1 MVLPARAPL
10 YIFFLLAQQHDDAS
24 SSTRSTRRCFLD
36 ASTSCASFL
45 LLNTLHPPSALA
57 EDEDVPSSDPL
68 YLARP
73 IGISANN
80 DGSKNIDVKTKDDA
94 TRPSAP
100 IKFLLPATRVGL
112 YIYQLLSIAEEL
124 AQIKKE
130 DGTLSSTSSS
140 SATSSLIE
148 RLDNLLVSS
157 PPSFISSTDPT
168 VTRGDPYNNMP
179 PLLGEIAVQ
188 KQKQKE
194 RKEQLLFITNNNID
208 VAPQLFEVGELMGER
223 QQWSRLVRAE
233 KAREEASEIRR
244 AFNIYTTNLN
254 FNRTSMLCTI
264 NRGEEEIEL
273 KCVKMIFLDFWR

>member
-1 MVLPARAPL
+1 M
-10 YIFFLLAQQHDDAS
+10 
-24 SSTRSTRRCFLD
+24 
-36 ASTSCASFL
+36 
-45 LLNTLHPPSALA
+45 
-57 EDEDVPSSDPL
+57 
-68 YLARP
+68 
-73 IGISANN
+73 
-80 DGSKNIDVKTKDDA
+80 
-94 TRPSAP
+94 
-100 IKFLLPATRVGL
+100 
-112 YIYQLLSIAEEL
+112 
-124 AQIKKE
+124 
-130 DGTLSSTSSS
+130 TLSSTSSS

-194 RKEQLLFITNNNID
+194 RKEQLLSITNNNID

-244 AFNIYTTNLN
+244 AFNIYTKNLN
-254 FNRTSMLCTI
+254 FNPNKYDVCVQWI
-264 NRGEEEIEL
+264 NRGGEEIDTEE
-273 KCVKMIFLDFWR
+273 

>member
-80 DGSKNIDVKTKDDA
+80 YESKNSDVNTKDDA

-100 IKFLLPATRVGL
+100 IEFLLPATRVGL

-130 DGTLSSTSSS
+130 DD
-140 SATSSLIE
+140 III
-148 RLDNLLVSS
+148 NIK
-157 PPSFISSTDPT
+157 FIS
-168 VTRGDPYNNMP
+168 Y
-179 PLLGEIAVQ
+179 
-188 KQKQKE
+188 
-194 RKEQLLFITNNNID
+194 FII
-208 VAPQLFEVGELMGER
+208 LSG
-223 QQWSRLVRAE
+223 
-233 KAREEASEIRR
+233 
-244 AFNIYTTNLN
+244 
-254 FNRTSMLCTI
+254 
-264 NRGEEEIEL
+264 
-273 KCVKMIFLDFWR
+273 